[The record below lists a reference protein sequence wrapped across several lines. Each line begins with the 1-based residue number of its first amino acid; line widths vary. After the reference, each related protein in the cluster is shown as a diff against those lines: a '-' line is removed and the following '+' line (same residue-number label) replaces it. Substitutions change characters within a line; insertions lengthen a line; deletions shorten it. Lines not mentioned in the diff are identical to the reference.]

1 MPLVRDQSKFRKGF
15 IVSGV
20 LQVKTVQHLGLHMR
34 RQCQQQED
42 SFWQGQVFFAY
53 KRLVRKT
60 ISINAKVSFIQRHI
74 VYVVIMLL
82 LWEFVLLLSY
92 NQISVFKI
100 LNAKFTDNYNSFDN
114 IDIASSVAIFS
125 TGIFLSIIRV
135 IDPYFQH

>member
-1 MPLVRDQSKFRKGF
+1 MA
-15 IVSGV
+15 
-20 LQVKTVQHLGLHMR
+20 
-34 RQCQQQED
+34 
-42 SFWQGQVFFAY
+42 FAY